1 MSSVTLLRK
10 FVQDLLCCSQAY
22 YTALAQDT
30 ILQLGQYADPDN
42 RVVADIGGGPRMLDT
57 ARPGCL
63 PWQWA
68 HEGASGSAGRT

>member
-1 MSSVTLLRK
+1 MRLFRAFRTEQVSP
-10 FVQDLLCCSQAY
+10 QAY

-30 ILQLGQYADPDN
+30 ILQLGQYAELDA
-42 RVVADIGGGPRMLDT
+42 RVVADVGGSLMLDR
-57 ARPGCL
+57 ARPECL